1 MEDEERRDVG
11 DREREREKQ
20 SQRSQMG
27 RAFKYVILGG
37 GVAAGYAALEFV
49 RRRGDATA
57 GELCIISEEAVAPY
71 ERPALSKGYLLPEG
85 GARLPAFHTCVGAND
100 QLLTEDWY
108 NEHGIELMLQTK
120 VVSADVRGKTLLTS
134 SGEVISYTTLIV
146 ATGARVLKL
155 EEYGGNG
162 SDAENVC
169 YLRNIVDADKLV
181 RAMRS
186 CPGGNAIVIGGG
198 YIGMECAAALV
209 ANKIKVT
216 IVFPGKHCMGRL
228 FTQKIAEFYENY
240 YTSKGVTF
248 IKRTAV
254 SSLEISSGKVT
265 TAILIDGRCLPA
277 DMVVVGIGARANTAL
292 FEGQLA
298 MDKGG
303 IRVNGQMLAS
313 DASVYAV
320 GDVATFPVK
329 LFGGEARR
337 FEHVD
342 CARRTARHAVAAAL
356 EPSGATGDIDYLP
369 FFYSRVFA
377 LSWRFYG
384 DNAGEAV
391 HFGDLG
397 FSAASSSPKFGAF
410 WVNKGRVAGAFLEG
424 GSPEEYEAIAH
435 TVRRGAAVPD
445 VAQLAR
451 EGLAFVLREG
461 KSGAAR
467 PRSGERGGGGG
478 DKPSYAWHA
487 TLGVAA
493 AVTIAA
499 LAYWYAR
506 KAPCLV
512 KRGF

>member
-1 MEDEERRDVG
+1 
-11 DREREREKQ
+11 
-20 SQRSQMG
+20 MG
-27 RAFKYVILGG
+27 G
-37 GVAAGYAALEFV
+37 
-49 RRRGDATA
+49 
-57 GELCIISEEAVAPY
+57 
-71 ERPALSKGYLLPEG
+71 G
-85 GARLPAFHTCVGAND
+85 GARLPAFHTCAGAND

-108 NEHGIELMLQTK
+108 KEHGIELMLGTK
-120 VVSADVRGKTLLTS
+120 VVSADVRRKTLLTS

-155 EEYGGNG
+155 EEFGGSG

-181 RAMRS
+181 RVMRS

-228 FTQKIAEFYENY
+228 FTPKLAEFYENY

-248 IKRTAV
+248 IKGTAV

-265 TAILIDGRCLPA
+265 TAILRDGRRLPA

-303 IRVNGQMLAS
+303 IKVNGQMQAS

-320 GDVATFPVK
+320 GDVAAFPVK
-329 LFGGEARR
+329 LFAGEPRR

-356 EPSGATGDIDYLP
+356 GAVGDIDYLP

-391 HFGDLG
+391 HFGDMD
-397 FSAASSSPKFGAF
+397 SAAASSTPKFGAF
-410 WVNKGRVAGAFLEG
+410 WVIAGRVAGAFLEG

-435 TVRRGAAVPD
+435 AVRRRAAVPD

-461 KSGAAR
+461 KSGAAQQR
-467 PRSGERGGGGG
+467 TGERGGG
-478 DKPSYAWHA
+478 DKSAYAWRA
-487 TLGVAA
+487 TVGVAA
-493 AVTIAA
+493 AVSVAA

-512 KRGF
+512 RRGF

>member
-1 MEDEERRDVG
+1 
-11 DREREREKQ
+11 
-20 SQRSQMG
+20 MG
-27 RAFKYVILGG
+27 RAFTYVILGG

-49 RRRGDATA
+49 RRRGDAA
-57 GELCIISEEAVAPY
+57 PGELCIISEEAVAPY

-85 GARLPAFHTCVGAND
+85 GARLPAFYTCVGAND
-100 QLLTEDWY
+100 QLLTPDWY
-108 NEHGIELMLQTK
+108 KKHGVELILGTK
-120 VVSADVRGKTLLTS
+120 IISADVRWKTLLAST
-134 SGEVISYTTLIV
+134 GETISYKTLIV
-146 ATGARVLKL
+146 ATGARALKL
-155 EEYGGNG
+155 EEFGGSG

-169 YLRNIVDADKLV
+169 YLRDIEDADKLV
-181 RAMRS
+181 FRMRS

-228 FTQKIAEFYENY
+228 FTPKIAEFYENY

-248 IKRTAV
+248 IKGTAV

-265 TAILIDGRCLPA
+265 TAILRDGRRLPA

-292 FEGQLA
+292 FEGQLV
-298 MDKGG
+298 MEKGG
-303 IRVNGQMLAS
+303 IKVNGQMQTS
-313 DASVYAV
+313 NASVYAV
-320 GDVATFPVK
+320 GDVATFPVT
-329 LFGGEARR
+329 LFGGDARR

-356 EPSGATGDIDYLP
+356 DPSGPAGDIDYLP

-397 FSAASSSPKFGAF
+397 FSASSTPKFGAF
-410 WVNKGRVAGAFLEG
+410 WVSAAGRIAGAFLEG

-435 TVRRGAAVPD
+435 AVRSGAAVPD
-445 VAQLAR
+445 VTQLAR
-451 EGLAFVLREG
+451 EGLAFVFRDG
-461 KSGAAR
+461 RSPAAR
-467 PRSGERGGGGG
+467 PRPRPRGLSGGGGG

-487 TLGVAA
+487 TVGVAV
-493 AVTIAA
+493 AVFIAA
-499 LAYWYAR
+499 LAYWYDQ

-512 KRGF
+512 KHSF

>member
-1 MEDEERRDVG
+1 MA
-11 DREREREKQ
+11 
-20 SQRSQMG
+20 

-49 RRRGDATA
+49 RRHGDATA
-57 GELCIISEEAVAPY
+57 GELCIISDEAVAPY

-85 GARLPAFHTCVGAND
+85 SARLPAFHTCVGAND
-100 QLLTEDWY
+100 QLLIQDWY
-108 NEHGIELMLQTK
+108 KEHGIELMLRTK

-134 SGEVISYTTLIV
+134 SGEVIIYTTLIV

-155 EEYGGNG
+155 EEFGVSR

-181 RAMRS
+181 RVMRS
-186 CPGGNAIVIGGG
+186 CPGGNAVVIGGG
-198 YIGMECAAALV
+198 YIGMECAAALI

-228 FTQKIAEFYENY
+228 FTPKIAEFYENY

-248 IKRTAV
+248 IKGTAV
-254 SSLEISSGKVT
+254 SSLEILSGKVT
-265 TAILIDGRCLPA
+265 TAIMRDGRRLPA

-303 IRVNGQMLAS
+303 IKVNGQMQAS

-329 LFGGEARR
+329 LFGGEPRR

-356 EPSGATGDIDYLP
+356 DPLGAVGDIDYLP

-384 DNAGEAV
+384 DNAGEAI
-391 HFGDLG
+391 HFGDMG
-397 FSAASSSPKFGAF
+397 FSAASSDKPKFGAF
-410 WVNKGRVAGAFLEG
+410 WVSAGRIAGAFLEG
-424 GSPEEYEAIAH
+424 GSSEEYEAIAAA
-435 TVRRGAAVPD
+435 VRRGAAVPD
-445 VAQLAR
+445 MAQLAR

-467 PRSGERGGGGG
+467 PRPGERGGG
-478 DKPSYAWHA
+478 KSAYAWHA
-487 TLGVAA
+487 TAGVAA
-493 AVTIAA
+493 AVTIVA

-506 KAPCLV
+506 KPRSAS
-512 KRGF
+512 

>member
-1 MEDEERRDVG
+1 
-11 DREREREKQ
+11 
-20 SQRSQMG
+20 MG
-27 RAFKYVILGG
+27 RAFTYVILGG

-49 RRRGDATA
+49 RRRGDAA
-57 GELCIISEEAVAPY
+57 LGELCIISEEAVAPY

-100 QLLTEDWY
+100 QLLTAEWY
-108 NEHGIELMLQTK
+108 REHGIELILGTK
-120 VVSADVRGKTLLTS
+120 VISADVRRKTLVTS
-134 SGEVISYTTLIV
+134 IEETINYKTLIV
-146 ATGARVLKL
+146 ATGARASKL
-155 EEYGGNG
+155 EEFGVSG

-181 RAMRS
+181 RVMRS
-186 CPGGNAIVIGGG
+186 SPGGNAIVIGGG

-216 IVFPGKHCMGRL
+216 IVFPGKYCMDRL

-248 IKRTAV
+248 IKGTAV
-254 SSLEISSGKVT
+254 SSLEVSSGMVT
-265 TAILIDGRCLPA
+265 TAILRDGRPLPA

-292 FEGQLA
+292 FEGQLTLE
-298 MDKGG
+298 KGG
-303 IRVNGQMLAS
+303 IKVNGQMQTS

-320 GDVATFPVK
+320 GDVAAFPVK
-329 LFGGEARR
+329 LFGGDARR
-337 FEHVD
+337 LEHVD
-342 CARRTARHAVAAAL
+342 CARRTARHAVAAVL
-356 EPSGATGDIDYLP
+356 DPTGAAGDIDYLP

-397 FSAASSSPKFGAF
+397 FSSASSTPKFGAF
-410 WVNKGRVAGAFLEG
+410 WVSSGRIAGAFLEG

-435 TVRRGAAVPD
+435 AVRRGAAVPD

-451 EGLAFVLREG
+451 EGLAFVVREG
-461 KSGAAR
+461 QSGAAR
-467 PRSGERGGGGG
+467 PRPSGPSGRGFDGG
-478 DKPSYAWHA
+478 DKPGYAWHA
-487 TLGVAA
+487 TVGVAA
-493 AVTIAA
+493 AVSIAA
-499 LAYWYAR
+499 LAFWYAR
-506 KAPCLV
+506 KAPCVV